1 MMDMEEILV
10 KAKTLPQAYHE
21 ALIRL
26 QEEGAVTDCADWNTR
41 QKEVSMT
48 FVVVEPLAE
57 PMISKCF
64 IGGPKELEQYRQEM
78 LDGILDFEIACGNWT
93 YTYHDRYQ
101 DQVPFIID
109 ELKRNPSSRR
119 AVMTIRDKEADMG
132 SDDPACLQHIQY
144 FIRKNAKGEDALF
157 CKVLFRSNDACKAA
171 YMNAFALIML
181 QKRIA
186 DSLGV
191 AMGTYTHRANS
202 FHCYEKDFSLLEG
215 YVRRITEGEED
226 DVTFDYVDGWD
237 EMMEDAKEEI
247 AAQVEILRKQAEEGI

>member
-1 MMDMEEILV
+1 
-10 KAKTLPQAYHE
+10 
-21 ALIRL
+21 
-26 QEEGAVTDCADWNTR
+26 
-41 QKEVSMT
+41 
-48 FVVVEPLAE
+48 
-57 PMISKCF
+57 
-64 IGGPKELEQYRQEM
+64 
-78 LDGILDFEIACGNWT
+78 
-93 YTYHDRYQ
+93 
-101 DQVPFIID
+101 
-109 ELKRNPSSRR
+109 
-119 AVMTIRDKEADMG
+119 MTIRDKEADMG
-132 SDDPACLQHIQY
+132 SDDPACLQHIQS

-226 DVTFDYVDGWD
+226 DVTCDYVDGWD
-237 EMMEDAKEEI
+237 EMMEDAKQEI
-247 AAQVEILRKQAEEGI
+247 AAQVEILRMQAEEGI